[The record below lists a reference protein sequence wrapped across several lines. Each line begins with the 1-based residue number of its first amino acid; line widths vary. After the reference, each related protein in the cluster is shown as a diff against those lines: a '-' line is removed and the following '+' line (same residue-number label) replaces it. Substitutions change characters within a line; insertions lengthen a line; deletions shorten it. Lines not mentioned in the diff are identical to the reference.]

1 MEKNKPENS
10 EEIREE
16 TAPEAEAAETEAA
29 GAAAEAAGQDAP
41 PKDAEEAPAEPSEAE
56 KLAAELADTQDKY
69 RRMLAEYD
77 NFRKRSARER
87 EGLYQ
92 DAAAN
97 TVAAMLPVLDNL
109 ERALQTET
117 ADEAY
122 KKGVEITVRQFYEC
136 LDKLKV
142 KEIPA
147 QGEQFDPAF
156 HNAVMH
162 VEQEGVDDNTV
173 VEVFQKG
180 FEMNGRVIRHAMVK
194 VAN

>member
-10 EEIREE
+10 EELREE
-16 TAPEAEAAETEAA
+16 TVTEAAAQAAEAAEAP
-29 GAAAEAAGQDAP
+29 AEAQDAP
-41 PKDAEEAPAEPSEAE
+41 PEASEEVPAPQEPSEAE

-77 NFRKRSARER
+77 NFRKRNARER
-87 EGLYQ
+87 ESLYQ

-117 ADEAY
+117 ADEAF
-122 KKGVEITVRQFYEC
+122 KKGVELTVKQYYEC
-136 LDKLKV
+136 LEKLRV

-147 QGEQFDPAF
+147 LGEQFDPAL

>member
-16 TAPEAEAAETEAA
+16 TAPEAEAA
-29 GAAAEAAGQDAP
+29 AAEAAGAEAEAAAP
-41 PKDAEEAPAEPSEAE
+41 EAAEEAPAEPSEAE

-136 LDKLKV
+136 LEKLKV

>member
-29 GAAAEAAGQDAP
+29 GAAAEAAEQDAP

-156 HNAVMH
+156 HIAVMH

-173 VEVFQKG
+173 VEFFQKG